1 MATSTTASKP
11 VTVIEGRSISAG
23 REQEYTDWIHR
34 TIVASERYPGNE
46 GIIVLAPQPGQ
57 PGERYLVFRFTDEIA
72 RQTWAH
78 SAEWAK
84 LRDDAAAFSTP
95 HVQTAT
101 GAEPWFTLK
110 GEPLRQAPKWK
121 MALAIIPSAY
131 VVSSSAVFLA
141 SAVFDGWSFFAVN
154 LVVTVVLAFVLTYVG
169 LPLTTQFLYKW
180 LYPHQP
186 GS

>member
-1 MATSTTASKP
+1 
-11 VTVIEGRSISAG
+11 
-23 REQEYTDWIHR
+23 
-34 TIVASERYPGNE
+34 
-46 GIIVLAPQPGQ
+46 
-57 PGERYLVFRFTDEIA
+57 
-72 RQTWAH
+72 
-78 SAEWAK
+78 

-131 VVSSSAVFLA
+131 VVSSVAVLLA

-180 LYPHQP
+180 LYAHQP